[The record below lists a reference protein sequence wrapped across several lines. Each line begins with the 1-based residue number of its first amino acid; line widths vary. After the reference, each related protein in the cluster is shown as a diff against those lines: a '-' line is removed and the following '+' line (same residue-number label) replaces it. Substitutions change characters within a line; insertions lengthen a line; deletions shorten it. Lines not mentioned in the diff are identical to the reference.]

1 VATIL
6 ANTLRS
12 IKPTVRAGEKPWYW
26 RLRAALHF
34 WHVASLDAPTVAV
47 AWGWAF
53 AWIAHVHL
61 AAWPLVLLGL
71 VVWALYVGDRLL
83 DARAGLRNPPG
94 HELRERHYFHW
105 RHRQVLAP
113 LAVVAGLASAWIVR
127 LRIPLI
133 ALPQDS
139 AVAVATLAYFS
150 GVHARFRLPV
160 TVARMLAVIGS
171 RECLVGALF
180 AVGCVLPA
188 WSMDPL
194 WSSPASPVRLLA
206 LPAVYFSAL
215 AWLNVRAITHWEAGA
230 KRKGLHIGRA
240 ALWLA
245 AAGLAIA
252 ASLLQVHSRSAALV
266 AAGAVSALLIGWL
279 NRRRM
284 DFGPLTLRATVDL
297 ALLTPLVLVAET
309 LAR

>member
-1 VATIL
+1 
-6 ANTLRS
+6 
-12 IKPTVRAGEKPWYW
+12 
-26 RLRAALHF
+26 
-34 WHVASLDAPTVAV
+34 VASLDAPTVAV

-194 WSSPASPVRLLA
+194 WSSPESPVRLLA

-284 DFGPLTLRATVDL
+284 DFGTLTLRATVDL